1 MHAVTDSF
9 LQLIAENQGFFSTL
23 IDFKKK
29 KKTAP
34 TQFMHVKIG
43 YIVAIKFNT

>member
-1 MHAVTDSF
+1 MHAVTDFF

-23 IDFKKK
+23 IDLKK